1 MQEKIEGLIKAIYVK
16 WKQGKLQ
23 EGGHPDEELLTCFA
37 QGKLSAQEQQSI
49 KAHII
54 SCARCTEALSISLGV
69 QGEEEMEVPQEA
81 LERLADLLPQK
92 DSRDALEII
101 LRLKERM
108 LEIINTSGD
117 LLLGQELVPAPVLR
131 TRNIKG
137 FRDEVTILKDFKDI
151 RVEVKVENK
160 VAGAFNL
167 YIVVKQKQTQKV
179 IKDLRVTLLKDDTE
193 LESYLTDAGAVTFEH
208 VSLGKYKLEISTLQE
223 RLASVVLDI
232 KI

>member
-1 MQEKIEGLIKAIYVK
+1 MQEKIEGLIRAIYGK
-16 WKQGKLQ
+16 WKQGRPQ
-23 EGGHPDEELLTCFA
+23 EGEHPGEELLACFA
-37 QGKLSAQEQQSI
+37 QGKLSAQEQQGI

-54 SCARCTEALSISLGV
+54 SCTQCAEALSIALGP
-69 QGEEEMEVPQEA
+69 QEEAMEVPQGA
-81 LERLADLLPQK
+81 LERLADLLPKQG
-92 DSRDALEII
+92 SESVLEII

-108 LEIINTSGD
+108 LEIINTTGD
-117 LLLGQELVPAPVLR
+117 VLLGQELVPAPVLR
-131 TRNIKG
+131 SRNIKG

-167 YIVVKQKQTQKV
+167 FIVVKQKQTQKI

-193 LESYLTDAGAVTFEH
+193 LESYLTDAGSVTFEH

-223 RLASVVLDI
+223 RLASVLLDI